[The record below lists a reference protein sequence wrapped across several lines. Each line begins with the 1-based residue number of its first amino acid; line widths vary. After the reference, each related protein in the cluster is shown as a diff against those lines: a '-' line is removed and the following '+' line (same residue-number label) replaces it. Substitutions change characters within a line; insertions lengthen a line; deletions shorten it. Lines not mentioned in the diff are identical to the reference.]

1 MSNGCKQLT
10 SLNISNCDN
19 ITDASVIALSKGCTQ
34 LTSLN
39 LTGCKNITDA
49 SAIALT
55 TTIPKKTRRPMVEKE
70 DRSATSVMPA
80 VPAIP
85 AMSVQVVK
93 TRLVDLTVIRRSIL
107 KIAVNHNEQR

>member
-1 MSNGCKQLT
+1 M
-10 SLNISNCDN
+10 
-19 ITDASVIALSKGCTQ
+19 
-34 LTSLN
+34 
-39 LTGCKNITDA
+39 
-49 SAIALT
+49 T

-107 KIAVNHNEQR
+107 KIAVVLDLTVMVYRKLCLKLEKKWVN